1 MKEVIIVSICVG
13 IVLVLFCFM
22 TLASSYCIY
31 VSCCKRLC
39 LPGVPHSHNTGD
51 GTEVNHNLSVWYSKT
66 NGTAITLKP
75 ELFLK
80 QSDTHDAI
88 KDNQDPA
95 LNAKPAIV

>member
-13 IVLVLFCFM
+13 IVLVLFCLII
-22 TLASSYCIY
+22 LASSYCIY
-31 VSCCKRLC
+31 VSCCKRLRR
-39 LPGVPHSHNTGD
+39 PHSSNTGD

-75 ELFLK
+75 ALFLK
-80 QSDTHDAI
+80 QSDTNDDI

-95 LNAKPAIV
+95 LTAKPSFD